1 MRRLP
6 GFKTYMREI
15 GMVAYWQE
23 YGWPPFCRSLGE
35 HDFECD

>member
-1 MRRLP
+1 VSE
-6 GFKTYMREI
+6 FKAYLRDI

-23 YGWPPFCRSLGE
+23 YGWPAVCRPLGA